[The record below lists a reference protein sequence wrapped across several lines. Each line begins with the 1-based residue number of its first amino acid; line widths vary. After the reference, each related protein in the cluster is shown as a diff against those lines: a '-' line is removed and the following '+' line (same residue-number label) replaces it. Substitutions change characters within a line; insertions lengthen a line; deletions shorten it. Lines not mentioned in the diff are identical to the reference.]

1 MVGDF
6 NQHSALWED
15 GYTGR
20 EPKLGAGI
28 TGSDFLLLNDGT
40 LTRVPDRSHDRGTAI
55 DLALVTPDLA
65 GDVEW
70 SVGDDPLSSDHLP
83 ITINIT
89 GAVVRE
95 CNAPHETFNY
105 NKADW
110 ISFRTGLGALPI
122 GDHGFL
128 SIEALNSLLLENI
141 LIAARASIPTIK
153 KGSTRTHNNPWWSD
167 ASGEAVKNK
176 RYHYKKYW
184 RNCTPFN
191 SSGNDKS

>member
-6 NQHSALWED
+6 NQHSVLWED

-28 TGSDFLLLNDGT
+28 TGSDFVLLNDGT
-40 LTRVPDRSHDRGTAI
+40 LTMVPDRSHQTGTAT
-55 DLALVTPDLA
+55 DLALVAPDLA

-70 SVGDDPLSSDHLP
+70 SVGDDRLSSDHLP

-95 CNAPHETFNY
+95 WNAPHETFNY

-110 ISFRTGLGALPI
+110 ISFRAELGALPI
-122 GDHGFL
+122 GDHGSL

-141 LIAARASIPTIK
+141 LVAARASIPTTK
-153 KGSTRTHNNPWWSD
+153 KGSTRTITTLGGAMPAGRRSKTKD
-167 ASGEAVKNK
+167 IIS
-176 RYHYKKYW
+176 
-184 RNCTPFN
+184 
-191 SSGNDKS
+191 KSIGGITLR